1 MRDMTHTNLQQAFAG
16 ESQAHLRYQ
25 VFADM
30 AEHESLTNV
39 SRLFRAA
46 SFSEQV
52 HATNHLRNLGGV
64 ARTCDN
70 LKAALAGE
78 EFEVAE
84 MYPAFVEVGNL
95 QAEKGATRSMQNA
108 FEAEKVHATL
118 YKRADEAASAQ
129 KDVELGEVYVCESC
143 GYTMEGDPPERC
155 PICGAVHTRFQ
166 KF

>member
-1 MRDMTHTNLQQAFAG
+1 MKDMTRTNLKEAFAG
-16 ESQAHLRYQ
+16 ESQAHLRYL

-30 AEHESLTNV
+30 AEHESLANI

-46 SFSEQV
+46 SFSEQI
-52 HATNHLRNLGGV
+52 HATNHLRILGSVAGTCENLQA
-64 ARTCDN
+64 ARG
-70 LKAALAGE
+70 GE

-84 MYPAFVEVGNL
+84 MYPAFVEVANL
-95 QAEKGATRSMQNA
+95 QGEKGAARSMQNA
-108 FEAEKVHATL
+108 FEAEKVHAQL
-118 YKRADEAASAQ
+118 YAKAGEAATAQ

-155 PICGAVHTRFQ
+155 PICGAIHTRFR